1 MSKVRYVKTYLAA
14 GIVLIAA
21 TMNAAAAVYKWE
33 DDEGNVTYSDN
44 PSEEHKG
51 EIVDVRPL
59 PFYEATG
66 EARQRLRE
74 QLNNQQSSPGGD
86 AHEGDDH
93 LPVVSDAVPFY
104 ESSEYLETVNA
115 DIALDWSAGEVVG
128 QFSIVLRPK
137 PSMPDGVY
145 LEAFFEDPLD
155 PYAPIVI
162 GRTRHGSEVEGFI
175 SPKLR
180 GLKCKDYWI
189 AVYVCHWS
197 GCVDNPRDSDPKVW
211 SVHWQSVSS
220 RVDTRMVKS
229 SEEWIDVMAQL
240 ADGGTYCP

>member
-1 MSKVRYVKTYLAA
+1 MSKGRYVKIFLVTS
-14 GIVLIAA
+14 IVLVKG
-21 TMNAAAAVYKWE
+21 TMSTSADVYKWKDE
-33 DDEGNVTYSDN
+33 EGNITYSDN
-44 PSEEHKG
+44 PSEEHEG
-51 EIVDVRPL
+51 EIVDLWPL
-59 PFYEATG
+59 STYEATG
-66 EARQRLRE
+66 DSWQELD
-74 QLNNQQSSPGGD
+74 NQQTSPQDD
-86 AHEGDDH
+86 AYEGNGH
-93 LPVVSDAVPFY
+93 LPAMSDDAPFY
-104 ESSEYLETVNA
+104 ESSEFLETVNA
-115 DIALDWSAGEVVG
+115 EIALDWSAGEVVG

-137 PSMPDGVY
+137 SNMPDGVY

-162 GRTRHGSEVEGFI
+162 GRTRHGSKVEGFI

-197 GCVDNPRDSDPKVW
+197 GCVDNPRDTDPKVW
-211 SVHWQSVSS
+211 SVHWQPVSS

-229 SEEWIDVMAQL
+229 SEEWIGVMVQL